1 MASPGDSS
9 TSNVQAAEASR
20 LQELDVDVQ
29 DQDDI
34 ERDITR
40 KADEALAK
48 RAEENET
55 KRLNK
60 VLAQKEK
67 VQGQIRQAKHRL
79 SQSVGAITRR
89 RLETE
94 LQRLESQ
101 EAAFV
106 KDVHDIQK
114 RIDDRRDAQENGS
127 SSHGP
132 GRLPNE
138 SRYDFLLRTGKI
150 TPFASVGGQGGPP
163 TTLHD
168 AVADAEEQEE
178 DDRETARREKN
189 TSHRTLMRP
198 GFDFDE
204 AGDQRPS
211 ERGAKRRKLD
221 TSSADETSSG
231 QQTSVKKEVSRSPD
245 VDSSA
250 SYAASEDVSAAS
262 EDGDYMPDTVPETKP
277 TRKRKQGQTDLEDL
291 SRVDDGNETIYQDRL
306 KTWTEARSTARRRQQ
321 PDYDDDE
328 NVEEWHKPHPS
339 IDKPDLNLPNG
350 LSVPGDIASCL
361 FSYQRTGVQWLWELH
376 RQSVGGIIGDE
387 MGLGKTVQAI
397 AYLAALHY
405 SNMYSKPTI
414 VVCPATL
421 MVQWVTE
428 FHRWWPAFRVS
439 ILHSSGSGM
448 MNLGKESRREDAL
461 TTELMGSRSYRHL
474 SAGQKAAKKI
484 IKRVV
489 DQGHILVTTYSGLQ
503 SYADFLTDVEWGCAV
518 LDEGHKIRN
527 PDAGITFSC
536 KELRTPHR
544 IILSGTPMQ
553 NSLVDLWSLFDFVY
567 PMRLGNLVTFKSQF
581 EVPIRQGGFASAS
594 NLQVQTATKC
604 AETLKQAISPY
615 LLQRFKTDVAADL
628 PKKTEQVV
636 FCKLT
641 KDQRT
646 IYKRFLGSDEIRAIF
661 NGKKRSFSGIDLLRK
676 VCNHPDLVDH
686 QFRSHESDYGNGER
700 SGKMH
705 VLKELLQVWKDTGHK
720 TLLFAQTVQML
731 NILEK
736 FLNLLGGFNFR
747 RMDGET
753 PIKTRQQIVD
763 EFNTNRD
770 IHVFLLTTKVG
781 GIGVNLTGADR
792 VIIYDPDWNPST
804 DMQARERAWRLGQER
819 DVTILRLMT
828 KGTIEE
834 KIYHRQIFKQFLTN
848 KITRDPQ
855 QRESFQPSDLLDLFS
870 LTDEDDK
877 DLETTQIFKDAEVT
891 FQEEKTDSGSA
902 KGSGNKKPSTNR
914 PPKKEDI
921 SKLGGIADVQD
932 FQYGNEAAAGDGNDE
947 GTEKQAEGKNSDS
960 HLMHSI
966 FARSGVHAAV
976 EHDHIVNGRRVVK
989 ADPKMI
995 EAEARKIADE
1005 AAAELRKAEET
1016 ARAVPIGVPTWTG
1029 QFGLGGRSSMPGG
1042 SSARPAR
1049 AGPSSASLMA
1059 NLNPSAAGNSPSNT
1073 ASPTPDRMP
1082 RGKDFEELIVNF
1094 MHSRR
1099 GPVFSQ
1105 VLIDSFNHYCATD
1118 ARVQEFQD
1126 SLRQVAQLSRDRR
1139 GRGQWTLRP
1148 EYANRKVRSQA

>member
-1 MASPGDSS
+1 MAI
-9 TSNVQAAEASR
+9 R
-20 LQELDVDVQ
+20 
-29 DQDDI
+29 
-34 ERDITR
+34 
-40 KADEALAK
+40 
-48 RAEENET
+48 
-55 KRLNK
+55 
-60 VLAQKEK
+60 K
-67 VQGQIRQAKHRL
+67 VQGQIRQTRHRL
-79 SQSVGAITRR
+79 AQPVGAITRR

-101 EAAFV
+101 EASLV
-106 KDVHDIQK
+106 KDAQDIQR
-114 RIDDRRDAQENGS
+114 RIDDRRDAQGNS
-127 SSHGP
+127 SLSHGP

-138 SRYDFLLRTGKI
+138 SRHDFLVRTGKI
-150 TPFASVGGQGGPP
+150 TPFASIGGQAGAP

-189 TSHRTLMRP
+189 ISHRTLMRP
-198 GFDFDE
+198 GLDFDDTT
-204 AGDQRPS
+204 DQHGT
-211 ERGAKRRKLD
+211 ERSAKRQKID
-221 TSSADETSSG
+221 TSATEETSPARGKPPKREAS
-231 QQTSVKKEVSRSPD
+231 SSPG

-250 SYAASEDVSAAS
+250 SYAASEDASAVSD
-262 EDGDYMPDTVPETKP
+262 DGEYMPDTVPETKP
-277 TRKRKQGQTDLEDL
+277 SRTSKRGQADLEDL
-291 SRVDDGNETIYQDRL
+291 SRVDDGDETIYQDRL
-306 KTWTEARSTARRRQQ
+306 KKWIEARSTARRRQQ
-321 PDYDDDE
+321 PDYVDRED
-328 NVEEWHKPHPS
+328 VEEWHKPHPNLE
-339 IDKPDLNLPNG
+339 KPDLDLPNG
-350 LSVPGDIASCL
+350 LSIPGDIASCL

-397 AYLAALHY
+397 AYLAGLHY
-405 SNMYSKPTI
+405 SNMYSKPAI

-461 TTELMGSRSYRHL
+461 TSELMGNRSYRHL

-503 SYADFLTDVEWGCAV
+503 SYTDALIDVEWGCVV

-553 NSLVDLWSLFDFVY
+553 NSLIDLWSLFDFVY
-567 PMRLGNLVTFKSQF
+567 PMRLGNLVTFKTQF
-581 EVPIRQGGFASAS
+581 EVPIRQGGYASAS

-641 KDQRT
+641 HIQRT
-646 IYKRFLGSDEIRAIF
+646 IYKRFLESDDIRAIF
-661 NGKKRSFSGIDLLRK
+661 NGKRRSFSGIDLLRK
-676 VCNHPDLVDH
+676 ICNHPDLVDH

-705 VLKELLQVWKDTGHK
+705 VLKELLSVWKDTGHK

-736 FLNLLGGFNFR
+736 FINSLGGFQYR

-753 PIKTRQQIVD
+753 PIKTRQHIVD
-763 EFNTNRD
+763 EFNTNSD

-877 DLETTQIFKDAEVT
+877 ALATTRIFKDAEVT
-891 FQEEKTDSGSA
+891 FQEEKRDSHL
-902 KGSGNKKPSTNR
+902 NKVDGIKKTNANRSST
-914 PPKKEDI
+914 KEEDI
-921 SKLGGIADVQD
+921 SNLGGIADVQD
-932 FQYGNEAAAGDGNDE
+932 FQYGTEANTGGGNDE
-947 GTEKQAEGKNSDS
+947 NADDDTNGKNSDS
-960 HLMHSI
+960 HLMQTI

-989 ADPKMI
+989 ADAKMV
-995 EAEARKIADE
+995 ENEARRVANE
-1005 AAAELRKAEET
+1005 AAAQLRKDEET

-1029 QFGLGGRSSMPGG
+1029 QFGLGGRSNPPGG
-1042 SSARPAR
+1042 SSSRPSR

-1059 NLNPSAAGNSPSNT
+1059 NLNPGVAANSQSNS

-1082 RGKDFEELIVNF
+1082 RGKDFEALIVDF
-1094 MHSRR
+1094 LHSRR

-1105 VLIDSFNHYCATD
+1105 VIIDSFNHYCATD
-1118 ARVQEFQD
+1118 TRVQEFQD
-1126 SLRQVAQLSRDRR
+1126 SLREVAQLTRDRR
-1139 GRGQWTLRP
+1139 GRGQWSLRP
-1148 EYANRKVRSQA
+1148 EYTKKVRSRGR